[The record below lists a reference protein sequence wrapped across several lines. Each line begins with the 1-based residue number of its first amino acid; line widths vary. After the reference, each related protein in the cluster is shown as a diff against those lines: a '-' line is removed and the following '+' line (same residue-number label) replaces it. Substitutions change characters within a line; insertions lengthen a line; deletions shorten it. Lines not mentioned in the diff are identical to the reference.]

1 MPHREQREK
10 KREQGRCCAGLDGH
24 GERRGRR
31 KGSQLGRR
39 RAPKELLLLRAR
51 SRGRRSCRHAWR
63 GRAREE
69 NLGAGRWRR
78 HGCWL
83 EEDEGKEGCTPME
96 EGRTC
101 SSPTPL
107 EPRRGRAPWGAL
119 CPAASAMGEA
129 CCRGDGRLEQRGERN
144 SSAPRKGAGSA
155 RVGCSA
161 AQASSVPWEEGSR
174 APCALGKKALRVG
187 EKAREKKMAA
197 KESEGWE

>member
-1 MPHREQREK
+1 MLPTSF
-10 KREQGRCCAGLDGH
+10 CSCAHEAEGG
-24 GERRGRR
+24 GAAAM
-31 KGSQLGRR
+31 LG
-39 RAPKELLLLRAR
+39 
-51 SRGRRSCRHAWR
+51 G
-63 GRAREE
+63 GAREE

-187 EKAREKKMAA
+187 EKPGRRKWRLRKVRGG
-197 KESEGWE
+197 SENLPSEHPYL

>member
-1 MPHREQREK
+1 M
-10 KREQGRCCAGLDGH
+10 
-24 GERRGRR
+24 
-31 KGSQLGRR
+31 LG
-39 RAPKELLLLRAR
+39 
-51 SRGRRSCRHAWR
+51 G
-63 GRAREE
+63 GAREE

-129 CCRGDGRLEQRGERN
+129 CCRGDGRLEQRA
-144 SSAPRKGAGSA
+144 SAMGGA
-155 RVGCSA
+155 SA
-161 AQASSVPWEEGSR
+161 AMEEKLLRAAVRKTGTGSSQGGAATGRGARLRDFSGRHGSWSCC
-174 APCALGKKALRVG
+174 CAMG
-187 EKAREKKMAA
+187 EKL
-197 KESEGWE
+197 SSQLPP